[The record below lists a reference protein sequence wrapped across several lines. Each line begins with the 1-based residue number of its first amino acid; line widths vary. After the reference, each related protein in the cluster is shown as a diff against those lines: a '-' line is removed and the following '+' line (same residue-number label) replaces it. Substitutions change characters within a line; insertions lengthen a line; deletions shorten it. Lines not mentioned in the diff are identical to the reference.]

1 MMKRFGWLIFFLLV
15 FIWMQDC
22 LFADDY
28 AGKITTVQ
36 GKVTVRMPGWDN
48 VSTLKAGDRFPVGG
62 ELKTGKNAK
71 TQLIFTD
78 GSFVRILPGTTLRVN
93 QYSYLP
99 TDRRSSVIIKMING
113 RARFVVFDRQRGAG
127 SRFVVETKLTSL
139 SIGITDLFV
148 TVSPAETEVAVIGG
162 AINVKNIS
170 PLVVGTVRL
179 GVNTRTILKE
189 WTPPSM
195 PAAIPYKE
203 KRKYVKETDFS

>member
-1 MMKRFGWLIFFLLV
+1 MKRFGWFIFILSV
-15 FIWMQDC
+15 FIWMEGS

-28 AGKITTVQ
+28 AGKITSVH

-48 VSTLKAGDRFPVGG
+48 VSTLKAGDRFPMGG
-62 ELKTGKNAK
+62 ELKTEKNARA
-71 TQLIFTD
+71 QLIFTD

-93 QYSYLP
+93 QYSYSP

-127 SRFVVETKLTSL
+127 SRFVVETKHTSL

-162 AINVKNIS
+162 AINVTNNNH
-170 PLVVGTVRL
+170 LVVGTVRL

-203 KRKYVKETDFS
+203 RRKYVKETDFF